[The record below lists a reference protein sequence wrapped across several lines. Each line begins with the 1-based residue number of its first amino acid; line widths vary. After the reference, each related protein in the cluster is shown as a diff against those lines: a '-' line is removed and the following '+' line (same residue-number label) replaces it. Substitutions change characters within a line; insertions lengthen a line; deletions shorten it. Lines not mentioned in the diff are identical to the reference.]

1 MAMIDYGAIVKKNG
15 VFINKNDGLFMNT
28 DNMDI
33 PEMVTDHSQFGHGET
48 DYFNHDY
55 YVFIGDGTID
65 GRWIGF
71 YKTWAAC
78 VIDHERVYLI
88 RDDTGN
94 IDVLGFEPITIE
106 ELCPR
111 RFLLKTMFGED
122 KYEVIY
128 GYGIDP
134 SEEVWNR
141 IKNTSYDF
149 SDKERALIDSWFKGD
164 D

>member
-15 VFINKNDGLFMNT
+15 IFINKSDDLFMNT

-33 PEMVTDHSQFGHGET
+33 PEMVTDNSQFGKGET
-48 DYFNHDY
+48 EYFDHNY
-55 YVFIGDGTID
+55 FVFIGDGTRD

-71 YKTWAAC
+71 YKTWAVC
-78 VIDHERVYLI
+78 VIDHKDTHLI
-88 RDDTGN
+88 YDETGD
-94 IDVLGFEPITIE
+94 IDICGFEPITVE

-111 RFLLKTMFGED
+111 RFLLKTTFGKD

-134 SEEVWNR
+134 QEHVWDR

-164 D
+164 E